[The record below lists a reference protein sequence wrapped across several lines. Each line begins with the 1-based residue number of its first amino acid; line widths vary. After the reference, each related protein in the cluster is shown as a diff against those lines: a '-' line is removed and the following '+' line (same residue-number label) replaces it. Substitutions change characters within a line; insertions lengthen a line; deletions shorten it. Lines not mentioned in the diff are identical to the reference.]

1 MGQQMRSSAFRIGF
15 LATLGGLIA
24 IALGFAFVQL
34 STVVICIMASLFM
47 ALGLDPLVRWLSRR
61 GIPRGWSILIVFVL
75 VIAFAVL
82 VFFLVI
88 PAVIAQT
95 TELIENLPGAV
106 KAITQEP
113 WFTEVFGSSVDTQ
126 KLIQDLESFLSD
138 PNNLAALGGGVLKI
152 GVALINGISGGI
164 LVLVLTLFFLGSLD
178 AVKNSFYVLV
188 PQSRREG
195 VVSITDQIVRSIGK
209 YVSGQVILAG
219 TNGIFGFIAMVA
231 AGVPYAGALAVVA
244 FLLALI
250 PLVGTIVSAIIVTFV
265 ALTVSPIT
273 AIIIGVYFLIYMQ
286 IEAYVFSPRIMSK
299 AVDVPG
305 ILVVI
310 GALVGGTLLGVL
322 GALIAVPVVASILI
336 IVKQVVVPRQALA

>member
-1 MGQQMRSSAFRIGF
+1 MRTGAFRIGF
-15 LATLGGLIA
+15 IATLGGLIA

-34 STVVICIMASLFM
+34 STVVICILASLFM
-47 ALGLDPLVRWLSRR
+47 ALGLDPLVRWLTRR
-61 GIPRGWSILIVFVL
+61 HIPRGWSIVIVFVL

-88 PAVIAQT
+88 PAVVDQT
-95 TELIENLPGAV
+95 SELVSNLPGAV
-106 KAITQEP
+106 TTLTQQT
-113 WFTEVFGSSVDTQ
+113 WFTDVFGSSVDTK
-126 KLIQDLESFLSD
+126 KLVGDLETFLAD
-138 PNNLAALGGGVLKI
+138 PGNLAALGGGVLKI
-152 GVALINGISGGI
+152 GVALINGISGGL

-209 YVSGQVILAG
+209 YVGGQVVLAG
-219 TNGIFGFIAMVA
+219 TNGVFGFIAMMLV
-231 AGVPYAGALAVVA
+231 GVPYAGALAVVA

-250 PLVGTIVSAIIVTFV
+250 PLVGTIISAVIVTFF
-265 ALTVSPIT
+265 ALTVSPVA
-273 AIIIGVYFLIYMQ
+273 AIIIGIYFLVYMQ
-286 IEAYVFSPRIMSK
+286 VEAYVFSPRIMNK

-310 GALVGGTLLGVL
+310 GALVGGTLLGIL
-322 GALIAVPVVASILI
+322 GALIAVPVVASVLI
-336 IVKQVVVPRQALA
+336 IVKQVVVPRQALK

>member
-1 MGQQMRSSAFRIGF
+1 MRTGAFRIGF
-15 LATLGGLIA
+15 AATLGGLIA

-34 STVVICIMASLFM
+34 STVVICILAALFM
-47 ALGLDPLVRWLSRR
+47 ALGLDPVVRWLTRR

-88 PAVIAQT
+88 PAVVDQT
-95 TELIENLPGAV
+95 TEMVENLPGLV
-106 KAITQEP
+106 KSITEEQ

-126 KLIQDLESFLSD
+126 KLVQDLESFLSD
-138 PNNLAALGGGVLKI
+138 PDNLATLGGGVLKVGI
-152 GVALINGISGGI
+152 ALINGISGGI

-188 PQSRREG
+188 PTSRRDG
-195 VVSITDQIVRSIGK
+195 VVSITEQIVRSIGK
-209 YVSGQVILAG
+209 YVGGQVVLAG
-219 TNGIFGFIAMVA
+219 TNGVFGFIAMMI

-250 PLVGTIVSAIIVTFV
+250 PLVGTVISAILVTFI
-265 ALTVSPIT
+265 ALTVSPVT
-273 AIIIGVYFLIYMQ
+273 AIVIGIYFLVYMQ
-286 IEAYVFSPRIMSK
+286 VEAYVFSPRIMNK

-322 GALIAVPVVASILI
+322 GALIAVPVVASVLI
-336 IVKQVVVPRQALA
+336 VVKQVVVPRQAQL

>member
-1 MGQQMRSSAFRIGF
+1 MRSGALRIGF
-15 LATLGGLIA
+15 VATLGGLLA
-24 IALGFAFVQL
+24 FALGYSFVQL
-34 STVVICIMASLFM
+34 STVVICILASLFL
-47 ALGLDPLVRWLSRR
+47 ALGLDPLVRWLTRR
-61 GIPRGWSILIVFVL
+61 RIPRGWSIVIVFAM
-75 VIAFAVL
+75 VIAFGVL
-82 VFFLVI
+82 VLFLVV
-88 PAVIAQT
+88 PAVIDQT
-95 TELIENLPGAV
+95 TELLQNLPVAV
-106 KAITQEP
+106 KNITEQS
-113 WFTEVFGSSVDTQ
+113 WFTEVFGSSVDGK
-126 KLIQDLESFLSD
+126 KLLSDLNTFLSD

-152 GVALINGISGGI
+152 GVALINGVSGGI

-188 PQSRREG
+188 PASRRAG

-219 TNGIFGFIAMVA
+219 TNGVFGFIAMVII
-231 AGVPYAGALAVVA
+231 GVPYAGALAVVA

-250 PLVGTIVSAIIVTFV
+250 PLVGTIISAILITFV

-273 AIIIGVYFLIYMQ
+273 AIAIGIYFLVYMQ
-286 IEAYVFSPRIMSK
+286 VEAYVFSPRIMNK

-336 IVKQVVVPRQALA
+336 IVKQVIVPRQALR

>member
-1 MGQQMRSSAFRIGF
+1 MRTGAFRIGF
-15 LATLGGLIA
+15 IATLGGLIA

-34 STVVICIMASLFM
+34 STVVICILASLFL
-47 ALGLDPLVRWLSRR
+47 ALGLDPLVRWLTRR
-61 GIPRGWSILIVFVL
+61 RIPRGWSIVIVFVL
-75 VIAFAVL
+75 VIAFAVA

-88 PAVIAQT
+88 PAVIDQT
-95 TELIENLPGAV
+95 TQLIENIPGAF
-106 KAITQEP
+106 KAVTQEK
-113 WFTEVFGSSVDTQ
+113 WFTEVFGTSVDTQ
-126 KLIQDLESFLSD
+126 KLVGDLENFLSD

-188 PQSRREG
+188 PASTREG

-209 YVSGQVILAG
+209 YVSGQVVLAG
-219 TNGIFGFIAMVA
+219 TNGVFGFIAMMII
-231 AGVPYAGALAVVA
+231 GVPYAGALAVVA

-250 PLVGTIVSAIIVTFV
+250 PLVGTIISAILITFI
-265 ALTVSPIT
+265 ALTISPGT
-273 AIIIGVYFLIYMQ
+273 AIAIGIYFLVYMQ
-286 IEAYVFSPRIMSK
+286 VEAYVFSPRIMNK

-322 GALIAVPVVASILI
+322 GALIAVPVVASLLI
-336 IVKQVVVPRQALA
+336 VVKQVVVPRQALK

>member
-1 MGQQMRSSAFRIGF
+1 MRTGAFRIGF
-15 LATLGGLIA
+15 AATLGGLIA

-34 STVVICIMASLFM
+34 STVVICILAALFM
-47 ALGLDPLVRWLSRR
+47 ALGLDPVVRWLTRR

-88 PAVIAQT
+88 PAVVDQT
-95 TELIENLPGAV
+95 TEMVENLPGLV
-106 KAITQEP
+106 KSITEEQ

-126 KLIQDLESFLSD
+126 KLVQDLESFLSD
-138 PNNLAALGGGVLKI
+138 PDNLATLGGGVLKVGI
-152 GVALINGISGGI
+152 ALINGISGGI

-188 PQSRREG
+188 PASRRDG
-195 VVSITDQIVRSIGK
+195 VVSITEQIVRSIGK
-209 YVSGQVILAG
+209 YVGGQVVLAG
-219 TNGIFGFIAMVA
+219 TNGVFGFIAMMI

-250 PLVGTIVSAIIVTFV
+250 PLVGTVISAILVTFI
-265 ALTVSPIT
+265 ALTVSPVT
-273 AIIIGVYFLIYMQ
+273 AIVIGIYFLVYMQ
-286 IEAYVFSPRIMSK
+286 VEAYVFSPRIMNK

-322 GALIAVPVVASILI
+322 GALIAVPVVASVLI
-336 IVKQVVVPRQALA
+336 VVKQVVVPRQAQL

>member
-1 MGQQMRSSAFRIGF
+1 MRAGAFRIGF
-15 LATLGGLIA
+15 IATLGGLMA

-34 STVVICIMASLFM
+34 STVVICILASLFL
-47 ALGLDPLVRWLSRR
+47 ALGLDPLVRWLTRR
-61 GIPRGWSILIVFVL
+61 RIPRGWSILIVFTI

-88 PAVIAQT
+88 PAVVDQT
-95 TELIENLPGAV
+95 TELVQNLPGAV
-106 KAITQEP
+106 TTLTQQT
-113 WFTEVFGSSVDTQ
+113 WFTDVFGDSVDS
-126 KLIQDLESFLSD
+126 KELAGDLESFLSD
-138 PNNLAALGGGVLKI
+138 PGNLAALGGGVLKI
-152 GVALINGISGGI
+152 GIALINGISGGL

-188 PQSRREG
+188 PLSRREG

-219 TNGIFGFIAMVA
+219 TNGVFGFIAMVL

-250 PLVGTIVSAIIVTFV
+250 PLVGTIISAVIVTFF
-265 ALTVSPIT
+265 ALTVSPGT
-273 AIIIGVYFLIYMQ
+273 AVVIGIYFLVYMQ
-286 IEAYVFSPRIMSK
+286 VEAYVLSPRVMTR

-310 GALVGGTLLGVL
+310 GALVGGTLLGIL
-322 GALIAVPVVASILI
+322 GALIAVPVVASVLI
-336 IVKQVVVPRQALA
+336 IVKQVVVPKQALR